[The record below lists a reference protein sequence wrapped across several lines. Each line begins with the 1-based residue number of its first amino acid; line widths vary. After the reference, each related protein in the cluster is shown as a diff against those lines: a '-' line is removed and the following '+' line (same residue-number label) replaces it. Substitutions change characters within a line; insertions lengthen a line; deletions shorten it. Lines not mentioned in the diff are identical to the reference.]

1 MYLKPHTRQ
10 LHSVMILTFLTTF
23 LIFLVGQFNTTFN
36 VVELTGV
43 QNEHDSKALLRSGM
57 KNDRHCPKHMLFSIF
72 FVSQPRLRIVCG
84 NGLILHH
91 SWPISWGVSG
101 TAVPPLDAVNPGP
114 PEASAVV
121 TFEITKMRPSTAA
134 GNNPLSE
141 IRMLK
146 KDKTSSSFYN
156 LELQS
161 VMNSEGTRNS
171 LKLWGGLRYGMQH
184 MMNWNQVRL
193 LSLLCGRRSKRIVIK
208 ATSFGRVYKKLRATK
223 ELSEDQRFDI
233 LLGAFGIFS
242 HDLNVL
248 DKRTKLV
255 KVGFLCLAEKTHKKS

>member
-43 QNEHDSKALLRSGM
+43 QNEHDSKAPLRSGM
-57 KNDRHCPKHMLFSIF
+57 KNDRHCPKHMLFSTLF
-72 FVSQPRLRIVCG
+72 GSQPRLRIVCG

-91 SWPISWGVSG
+91 SWPISWGESG

-146 KDKTSSSFYN
+146 KDKISSSFYN

-171 LKLWGGLRYGMQH
+171 LKLWGGLRYGILQH

-193 LSLLCGRRSKRIVIK
+193 LLLLCGRRSKRIVIK

-223 ELSEDQRFDI
+223 EIIGRSEVRYPIGRLWNFFLRLERFGQENKI
-233 LLGAFGIFS
+233 S
-242 HDLNVL
+242 
-248 DKRTKLV
+248 
-255 KVGFLCLAEKTHKKS
+255 